1 MADIAAKLNAPATA
15 TADTAK
21 DEAKL
26 KELEQEVATKREEL
40 NALQAEVEY
49 NNMVA
54 KLLKDS
60 GIKAVIIEQFIP
72 TINNTIN
79 LYLQKLGL
87 FATFSINNQFE
98 EEIKMRGFEPM
109 QYNQLSEGEKLRFD
123 MAVMLAWRDMARLK
137 SNMSCNLLIMDEV
150 FDSSLDQEG
159 VTAFA
164 DLLKL
169 LGGLNVFVITHT
181 PEKLADSFRSFI
193 RFQRVEGF
201 TTLAPVSGF

>member
-1 MADIAAKLNAPATA
+1 MGLLFRDNIALT
-15 TADTAK
+15 
-21 DEAKL
+21 
-26 KELEQEVATKREEL
+26 EVRHYMYDPLYSEEYEYLRFACDKRCCE
-40 NALQAEVEY
+40 
-49 NNMVA
+49 
-54 KLLKDS
+54 
-60 GIKAVIIEQFIP
+60 FI
-72 TINNTIN
+72 TVRHCARRS
-79 LYLQKLGL
+79 LQKLGL